1 MTDTIQA
8 EIDKAKQRGTARVK
22 KTAEVFTPLDL
33 CRRMVLDVP
42 EDKLKDPSTTYL
54 DNSCGD
60 GNFLVTLLE
69 VLTEVYGH
77 DRDHVLNNQ
86 LYGVDLMPDNI
97 AEVKRRLGV
106 REDHPH
112 FVCAD
117 ALTYDYS
124 FLPFNE
130 TNNIPV

>member
-8 EIDKAKQRGTARVK
+8 EIDKAKKRGSARVK
-22 KTAEVFTPLDL
+22 QTAEVFTPLDL
-33 CRRMVLDVP
+33 CLSMVMQIP
-42 EDKLKDPSTTYL
+42 ESKLKDPNSTYL

-60 GNFLVTLLE
+60 GNFLVTLLR
-69 VLTEVYGH
+69 VLTEEYGH
-77 DRDHVLNNQ
+77 DREHVLNHQ

-97 AEVKRRLGV
+97 VEVKRRLGV
-106 REDHPH
+106 SEDHPH

-124 FLPFNE
+124 FGE
-130 TNNIPV
+130 TDG